1 MRMVR
6 LDKSDKKA
14 RKVLASVSLGGNPG
28 GPVEKAVANALRE
41 ARSGVFAEVVEYFRQ
56 EAARL
61 RWLIKDMDGGVL
73 RDIFQRDLEGYEKH
87 IDFFSSQK
95 EK

>member
-1 MRMVR
+1 MIR

-28 GPVEKAVANALRE
+28 GPVEKAVANALRD
-41 ARSGVFAEVVEYFRQ
+41 ARSEVFAEVVEYFRP
-56 EAARL
+56 EADRL
-61 RWLIKDMDGGVL
+61 RRLVRDTDAGAL

-87 IDFFSSQK
+87 IEFFSSQK